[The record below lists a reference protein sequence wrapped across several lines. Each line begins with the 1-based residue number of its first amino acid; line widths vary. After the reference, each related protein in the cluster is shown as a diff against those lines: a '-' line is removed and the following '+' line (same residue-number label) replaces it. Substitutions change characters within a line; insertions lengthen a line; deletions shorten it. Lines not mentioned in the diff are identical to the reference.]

1 MRYKGITREIIKELE
16 GIAGKENVLSEEEER
31 VRYSWDETCRPRPCL
46 PDVVVKP
53 RDTDT
58 VAKVMRLAHEQ
69 MIPVTPRGGGTGL
82 SGGAVPIF
90 GGILIS
96 LELMNRILDIDERNF
111 VAVVEAGVTLAE
123 LHRAVESR
131 GLYYPLYPGEE
142 SASIGGNVAT
152 NAGGMRA
159 VKYGV
164 TRHYVLGLEAVLP
177 TGEVIQ
183 TGGKFVKC
191 STGYSL
197 TQLLIG
203 SEGTLAL
210 ITKVTLRL
218 LTAPE
223 VRTILFVP
231 FRSLSDAITAVPEII
246 KSKILPTGIEFMERD
261 AIEIAERHTGMKIPP
276 YQGEAFLLIIIDAD
290 DEEQAESISRKV
302 GQICSDNGAVDI
314 FVPEGER
321 ARRRLLE
328 LREKFYPALKAAGLI
343 EIIDVV
349 VPRDRIAD
357 FMARVK
363 QISRRRNVPILGY
376 GHAGD
381 GNVHLHPLGGS
392 EQMAEI
398 LREIYE
404 IGRDLGGALSGEHGI
419 GFEKRQFLPIA
430 MDEKQIEIMKGIKRV
445 FDPHYILNRGKIFQ

>member
-1 MRYKGITREIIKELE
+1 MQYKGITREIIQRLE
-16 GIAGKENVLSEEEER
+16 DIAGKENVGIEEEER
-31 VRYSWDETCRPRPCL
+31 VRYSWDETCRPRAYL

-58 VAKVMRLAHEQ
+58 VAKVMKLANEQ
-69 MIPVTPRGGGTGL
+69 TIPVTPRGGGTGL

-96 LELMNRILDIDERNF
+96 LELMNRILEIDERNF

-164 TRHYVLGLEAVLP
+164 TRNYVLGLEAVLP

-203 SEGTLAL
+203 SEGTLAI
-210 ITKVTLRL
+210 ITQVILKL
-218 LTAPE
+218 LTAPG
-223 VRTILFVP
+223 VSTILFVP

-261 AIEIAERHTGMKIPP
+261 AIEIAERHTGMEIPP
-276 YQGEAFLLIIIDAD
+276 YEGEAFLLFIIDAD
-290 DEEQAESISRKV
+290 DEEQAENISRKV
-302 GQICSDNGAVDI
+302 GQICSDNGAIDI
-314 FVPEGER
+314 FVPDSER
-321 ARRRLLE
+321 AKRRLLE
-328 LREKFYPALKAAGLI
+328 LREKFYPAMKAAGLI
-343 EIIDVV
+343 DLIDVV
-349 VPRDRIAD
+349 VPRDKIAD
-357 FMARVK
+357 FMERVK
-363 QISRRRNVPILGY
+363 EISSRQGVPIIGY

-381 GNVHLHPLGGS
+381 GNVHLHPLGES
-392 EQMAEI
+392 KQITET

-404 IGRDLGGALSGEHGI
+404 VGRDLGGALSGEHGI
-419 GFEKRQFLPIA
+419 GFEKRQFLPIT
-430 MDEKQIEIMKGIKRV
+430 MDEKQIEIMKGIKGV
-445 FDPHYILNRGKIFQ
+445 FDPNYILNRGKVF